1 MRTEQVTVPGAG
13 ATPIAVHRWSRD
25 GEPRAIVHVVHG
37 LAEHAARYEPL
48 ARSLV
53 GRGYAVFAHD
63 QRGHG
68 RSIRN
73 PAEKGHFGDEEGWD
87 RVLEDVEAVRRRAR
101 DAYPR
106 ARVCLL
112 GHSMGSFVSQAFVAA
127 HPDAYEALVLS
138 GSTIGGGP
146 LVAAGRVIARL
157 ERLRQGARGRSAL
170 IDAMAFGAFNRDFAP
185 ARTRFDW
192 LSRDAAMVDAFV
204 ADPLCG
210 FLCTNQLWVDLL
222 DALARIGT
230 PAALAS
236 FPRDL
241 PIYVIAGSRDPA
253 SHATRGLVALLAAF
267 RRAGLTNV
275 THEIFPGARH
285 EVFNETNREE
295 VFAKLAG
302 WLDVHVARRALG
314 RGLRRPP
321 EQRPSPWKQAPGAA
335 ARPPRARS
343 RRDVARI

>member
-1 MRTEQVTVPGAG
+1 MRTEELAIPGADG
-13 ATPIAVHRWSRD
+13 TPIAVHRWSPD
-25 GEPRAIVHVVHG
+25 GDPKAIVHVVHG
-37 LAEHAARYEPL
+37 LAEHAARYAPL

-53 GRGYAVFAHD
+53 RRGYAVFAHD

-68 RSIRN
+68 RSIRS
-73 PAEKGHFGDEEGWD
+73 PAEKGHFGDEGGW
-87 RVLEDVEAVRRRAR
+87 RHVLEDVEAVRRRAR
-101 DAYPR
+101 DAHPG
-106 ARVCLL
+106 APICLL

-146 LVAAGRVIARL
+146 LVAVGRIIARL
-157 ERLRQGARGRSAL
+157 ERLRQGPRGRSTL
-170 IDAMAFGAFNRDFAP
+170 IDTMAFGAFNRAFAP

-192 LSRDAAMVDAFV
+192 LSRDAAMVDAYV

-222 DALARIGT
+222 DALACIGT
-230 PAALAS
+230 PVALAS

-253 SHATRGLVALLAAF
+253 SHATRGLVAMLASF

-275 THEIFPGARH
+275 THEFFPAARH

-295 VFAKLAG
+295 VFAKLAC
-302 WLDVHVARRALG
+302 WLDAHVAGRALAVEG
-314 RGLRRPP
+314 
-321 EQRPSPWKQAPGAA
+321 
-335 ARPPRARS
+335 
-343 RRDVARI
+343 